1 MNKLVDKIEIK
12 RVQTQNNALIRQ
24 KRNKDKRNHKRNQI
38 GEIDSYYSNKNL
50 KLSSREK
57 TRQKIRR
64 KK

>member
-1 MNKLVDKIEIK
+1 MNKLDGKIEIK

-24 KRNKDKRNHKRNQI
+24 KKYKDKQNHRKNQI

-50 KLSSREK
+50 KLSREK

>member
-1 MNKLVDKIEIK
+1 MNKLVGKIIIK
-12 RVQTQNNALIRQ
+12 RVQNNALIRQ
-24 KRNKDKRNHKRNQI
+24 KKYKDKQNHRKNQI
-38 GEIDSYYSNKNL
+38 GEIDFYYSNKNL